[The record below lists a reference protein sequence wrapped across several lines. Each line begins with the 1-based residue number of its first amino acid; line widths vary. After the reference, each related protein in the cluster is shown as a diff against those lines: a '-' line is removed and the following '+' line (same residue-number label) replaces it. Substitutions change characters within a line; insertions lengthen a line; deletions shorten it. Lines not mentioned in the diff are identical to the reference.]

1 MKLGDGK
8 GRTQQSVG
16 VRDLLTG
23 DELNDDE
30 TGAGWGDD
38 DDLEDWG
45 SLEDGKS
52 DFNSRINFGNDSS
65 AISPYHLHLFHIS
78 SRFYINCKFRQY

>member
-8 GRTQQSVG
+8 SRTQQSVG
-16 VRDLLTG
+16 VRDLMTG

-30 TGAGWGDD
+30 TGTGWGDD

-45 SLEDGKS
+45 SLEDGKNA
-52 DFNSRINFGNDSS
+52 F
-65 AISPYHLHLFHIS
+65 
-78 SRFYINCKFRQY
+78 Q

>member
-8 GRTQQSVG
+8 GKTQQSVG

-45 SLEDGKS
+45 SLEDGKNA
-52 DFNSRINFGNDSS
+52 FQSS
-65 AISPYHLHLFHIS
+65 
-78 SRFYINCKFRQY
+78 NKFRKLPKRYKPLPASLISYIF